1 MEDKNEEQLGVFSKA
16 NKISRS
22 AKTEIYYNYNNKCA
36 FYRFY
41 RDFQEFTERSLGSK
55 YNDITELCK
64 LLGEFKMH
72 NVITTEKRE
81 CKKWMMNNAVELF
94 DNYFDS
100 HEETYDKG
108 DLNEKEGWD
117 PKQFKII
124 GVEDNKLLEW
134 LESKNVFNEAK
145 KLINDIRIDMSNVKV
160 GYKDNKFF
168 NDLKRL
174 ITDKSNNKVKKE
186 NATERLKKSISD
198 LNQLRQKNSTV
209 FQNK

>member
-1 MEDKNEEQLGVFSKA
+1 
-16 NKISRS
+16 
-22 AKTEIYYNYNNKCA
+22 
-36 FYRFY
+36 
-41 RDFQEFTERSLGSK
+41 
-55 YNDITELCK
+55 
-64 LLGEFKMH
+64 
-72 NVITTEKRE
+72 
-81 CKKWMMNNAVELF
+81 MNNAVELF

-117 PKQFKII
+117 TKQFKII

>member
-1 MEDKNEEQLGVFSKA
+1 
-16 NKISRS
+16 
-22 AKTEIYYNYNNKCA
+22 
-36 FYRFY
+36 
-41 RDFQEFTERSLGSK
+41 
-55 YNDITELCK
+55 
-64 LLGEFKMH
+64 MH

-117 PKQFKII
+117 TKQFKII

-145 KLINDIRIDMSNVKV
+145 KLINDIRIDMSNVKID
-160 GYKDNKFF
+160 YE
-168 NDLKRL
+168 
-174 ITDKSNNKVKKE
+174 DK
-186 NATERLKKSISD
+186 TFLMIWID
-198 LNQLRQKNSTV
+198 W
-209 FQNK
+209 